1 MKTSRHSF
9 VIHEEFKMW
18 MKTASKYMRD
28 ENKEVNAS
36 AGAKTRT
43 CPYRARRARRNGTQ
57 DPFTPGFDAV
67 GV

>member
-1 MKTSRHSF
+1 
-9 VIHEEFKMW
+9 

-28 ENKEVNAS
+28 ENKEVNTS

-43 CPYRARRARRNGTQ
+43 CPYRPDAPDAMVRKP
-57 DPFTPGFDAV
+57 PFTPGFDAV